1 MRVAVPF
8 FLHIISYFSFILFNP
23 RLGGVAALTLKS
35 LGLSADNIESLF
47 AAAYHNIT
55 VILTGHYIT
64 FIKPVLW

>member
-1 MRVAVPF
+1 MRVVVPF
-8 FLHIISYFSFILFNP
+8 FLHIILYFSFILFNP
-23 RLGGVAALTLKS
+23 RLGGVELTLKF
-35 LGLSADNIESLF
+35 LGLSADDSEPLF